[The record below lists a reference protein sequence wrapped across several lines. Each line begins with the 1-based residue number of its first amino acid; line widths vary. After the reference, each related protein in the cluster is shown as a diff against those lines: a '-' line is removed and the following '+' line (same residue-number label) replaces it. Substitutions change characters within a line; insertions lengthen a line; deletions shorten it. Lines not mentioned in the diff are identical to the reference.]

1 MVNCTRGQRKANL
14 DMKREKTIAKSSDK
28 GKIKIEKNDVVF
40 IEGGKH
46 SIHLLVAHRGN
57 ELLLELIKGQKN
69 TFHRVGENQKDLV
82 TLCGC
87 VLDGLAQKPTNSRFI
102 LLPFQGRDIRLM
114 TRGESVSA
122 IMKLF
127 LVEGVYVERFFKMR
141 VKQEKILP
149 EDCVDV
155 NEINRLSRKKQF
167 SEENTFRS
175 HSDTF
180 LEDIARLSSLDS
192 DQLVEQFFHFDPNNM
207 DECENL
213 VKEPIFSDDSDVE

>member
-1 MVNCTRGQRKANL
+1 MVNCIRGQRKSNL
-14 DMKREKTIAKSSDK
+14 DMEREKAIAKSSGK

-40 IEGGKH
+40 IEGEKH
-46 SIHLLVAHRGN
+46 SIYLLVAHRGN
-57 ELLLELIKGQKN
+57 ELLLELIKGKQN
-69 TFHRVGENQKDLV
+69 TFHRVRENQKDLV

-102 LLPFQGRDIRLM
+102 ILPFQGRDIRLM

-127 LVEGVYVERFFKMR
+127 LEEGVYVERFFKLR
-141 VKQEKILP
+141 VEQEMFLP

-155 NEINRLSRKKQF
+155 NGINRSSRKKQF
-167 SEENTFRS
+167 SEENTVRS

-180 LEDIARLSSLDS
+180 LEEIARLSSLDS
-192 DQLVEQFFHFDPNNM
+192 DQLNEQFFHVDPNNM

-213 VKEPIFSDDSDVE
+213 FKEPLFSDDSDVE